1 MQESGRYAVG
11 LDIGT
16 TTVRCAVG
24 LVEPSNPNPNVIAV
38 GVAPGTGMRKGMVNN
53 IVSVAQAIDAALE
66 ASERMSGYEIH
77 SATVSINGPHV
88 IAMNSKGM
96 ITVGVQNHEITEQDL
111 RRAEEAAAIV
121 QLPPN
126 RQILQVSPRSY
137 KLDGQDNIKDPVG
150 MSGVRLEVDA
160 HVITALS
167 PHIRNLQKAIE
178 MTHTGVN
185 HMVMPALAAS
195 RTVLNE
201 KLVENGV
208 VLIDIGGATTNL
220 AVFEEG
226 ELQHVAILPIG
237 GMNITNDLA
246 IGLKTDLDV
255 AEKLKLQLPQEG
267 GKAKETTIKYQKEQ
281 FSFDT
286 DEIQEIIE
294 ARLDEIFEMVDKE
307 LKKVNRSGKLPGGIV
322 LVGGSA
328 HLKGI
333 VEQAKASLRLPARI
347 GVPQNITGLADKV
360 AAPEFATAVG
370 LMLEDLQSPQNALRG
385 GGGGYNFSMASE
397 RANKLFKNVKG
408 MLGKFKS

>member
-24 LVEPSNPNPNVIAV
+24 LVEPSNPTPNVIAI
-38 GVAPGTGMRKGMVNN
+38 GVAPGAGMRKGMVNN

-77 SATVSINGPHV
+77 SATVSVNGSHV
-88 IAMNSKGM
+88 VAMNSKGM
-96 ITVGVQNHEITEQDL
+96 VTVGVQNHEINEQDL
-111 RRAEEAAAIV
+111 RRAEDAAAIV

-126 RQILQVSPRSY
+126 REILQVSPRSY
-137 KLDGQDNIKDPVG
+137 RLDGQENIKDPIG

-167 PHIRNLQKAIE
+167 PHIKNLQKAME
-178 MTHTGVN
+178 MTHTQVN

-195 RTVLNE
+195 HTVLSE

-208 VLIDIGGATTNL
+208 ALIDIGGATTNV

-226 ELQHVAILPIG
+226 ELQHVAILPLG

-246 IGLKTDLDV
+246 IGLKTDLDI
-255 AEKLKLQLPQEG
+255 AEKLKLQLHED
-267 GKAKETTIKYQKEQ
+267 GKSKMTTIKYQKEQ
-281 FSFDT
+281 HSFDT
-286 DEIQEIIE
+286 EEIEEIIE

-307 LKKVNRSGKLPGGIV
+307 LKRINRSGKLPGGIV

-333 VEQAKASLRLPARI
+333 VEQAKASLNLPARI
-347 GVPQNITGLADKV
+347 GIPQNISGLVDKV
-360 AAPEFATAVG
+360 STPEFATAVG
-370 LMLEDLQSPQNALRG
+370 LMLEDLQGPQNALKGPG
-385 GGGGYNFSMASE
+385 GGFNFSLTSD

-408 MLGKFKS
+408 VLGKFKS